1 MRNEH
6 MCFESFALRTV
17 ELIFLCFIAFIQLS
31 RLTVD
36 SSTYIEYVLVGIA
49 KFRFFKRAYNIKDMC
64 AVYALKILC
73 SKYDVCRKNLYDFL
87 VQNYKRVLFIFRTR
101 MSVHAAPIHVNPYC

>member
-1 MRNEH
+1 MSNEH

-17 ELIFLCFIAFIQLS
+17 ELIFLCFITLIQLS

-49 KFRFFKRAYNIKDMC
+49 KFRFFKGAYNIKDMY

-73 SKYDVCRKNLYDFL
+73 SEYDNCRKNLYNFL
-87 VQNYKRVLFIFRTR
+87 VQSYKPV
-101 MSVHAAPIHVNPYC
+101 